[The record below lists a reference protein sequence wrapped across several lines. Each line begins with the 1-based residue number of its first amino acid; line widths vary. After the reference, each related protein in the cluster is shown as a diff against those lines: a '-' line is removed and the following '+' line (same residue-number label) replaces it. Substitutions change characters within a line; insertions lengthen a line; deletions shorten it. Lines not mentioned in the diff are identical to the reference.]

1 MRTETGTT
9 GRRPGRAS
17 ARSLLARGVKGL
29 AAGVDALRRPG
40 AGIVVLAYHRV
51 GGHSDAAEIDLPSS
65 LFRAQMAAIAPRA
78 ITLDTAL
85 DALADRISRPHGD
98 VVVTFDDGTVDFV
111 DDALPVLVE
120 YRVPAVVYV
129 ETAFVDEGRPFPH
142 GGRPV
147 NWSALRDAVATG
159 LVTVGSHTHTHALLD
174 RSPAPVV
181 ADELDRSIALIA
193 DNLGAAPA
201 HFAYPKALRAR
212 GSAAA
217 AVAGRFR
224 SAAVAGTRANPFGA
238 TDPQLLA
245 RSPVQR
251 SDGMRWFDHKV
262 AGGMALEDGLR
273 RAANRFRYAGAST

>member
-1 MRTETGTT
+1 
-9 GRRPGRAS
+9 
-17 ARSLLARGVKGL
+17 
-29 AAGVDALRRPG
+29 
-40 AGIVVLAYHRV
+40 
-51 GGHSDAAEIDLPSS
+51 
-65 LFRAQMAAIAPRA
+65 
-78 ITLDTAL
+78 
-85 DALADRISRPHGD
+85 

-129 ETAFVDEGRPFPH
+129 ATAFVDEGRPFPH

-147 NWSALRDAVATG
+147 TWSALRDAVATG

-174 RSPAPVV
+174 RSPAAVV

-193 DNLGAAPA
+193 DNLGAHPA
-201 HFAYPKALRAR
+201 HFAYPKALPAR
-212 GSAAA
+212 GAAAA

-224 SAAVAGTRANPFGA
+224 SAAVAGTRANRFGA
-238 TDPQLLA
+238 TDAHLLA

-251 SDGMRWFDHKV
+251 SDGMRWFEHKV
-262 AGGMALEDGLR
+262 AGGMALEDGMR